1 MDTPSFI
8 EFDQSSLTEE
18 CDHSDS
24 DDSTRDDL
32 DMDTDMQVSTETEAT
47 KQQLEGMKNAIRE
60 ANMNPMLLSNYFE
73 LSSHS
78 LLKSAV
84 PMAAALDVNKSR
96 AFDNELNVQEPK
108 RRRHSALEQ
117 TLNLV
122 FDGDIGPASMNRDLQ
137 AMKAMVKQVKSNPSL
152 IYQKFDLPW
161 MVGDLT
167 EDHQPKHLEL
177 TRAGCAG
184 VQFPSSPL
192 PVVRRVSQEDEPPR
206 MEPCLGR
213 RPTFDF
219 TSAGCAGM
227 QFPRLPLP
235 FVRRARREEDPMPRI
250 EQSLSRRPTFGCF
263 D

>member
-8 EFDQSSLTEE
+8 EFDQSSLIEE

-122 FDGDIGPASMNRDLQ
+122 FDGDIGPASINRDLQ
-137 AMKAMVKQVKSNPSL
+137 AMKAMVKQVKSNPTL

-161 MVGDLT
+161 MVDDLT

-206 MEPCLGR
+206 MEPCLVQVVQACSSQGCLYHSFVEQEGKR
-213 RPTFDF
+213 TQCQGLNKAL
-219 TSAGCAGM
+219 AGDLHLDAST
-227 QFPRLPLP
+227 R
-235 FVRRARREEDPMPRI
+235 
-250 EQSLSRRPTFGCF
+250 S
-263 D
+263 